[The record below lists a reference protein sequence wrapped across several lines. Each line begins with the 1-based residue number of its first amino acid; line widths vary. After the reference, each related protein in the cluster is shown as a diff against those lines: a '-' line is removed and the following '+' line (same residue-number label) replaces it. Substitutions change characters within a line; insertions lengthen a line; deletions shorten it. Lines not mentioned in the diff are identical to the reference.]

1 MDRFAVTE
9 VRCNKCHA
17 VQAVGDCLHCCLIYG
32 ITFQVSNTCIGCGI
46 QFGKYFCH
54 VCNYYDNE
62 DKGQYHCDG
71 CGICR

>member
-1 MDRFAVTE
+1 MMMNVLSLT
-9 VRCNKCHA
+9 
-17 VQAVGDCLHCCLIYG
+17 LL
-32 ITFQVSNTCIGCGI
+32 QVSNTCLSCGV

>member
-1 MDRFAVTE
+1 MMNVPSLT
-9 VRCNKCHA
+9 
-17 VQAVGDCLHCCLIYG
+17 LP
-32 ITFQVSNTCIGCGI
+32 QVSNTCLSCGV